1 MKIMKSFFAG
11 FRRTIGMMKIVT
23 VIYSIT
29 LFLGLILAFSFH
41 SLISNLFAGRMEL
54 YKLLPDFDFMIYS
67 DFMNNYTYLI
77 QPYLQMITWF
87 GAFYFFFTVF
97 FAGGVLKSFEGSII
111 KSKTQAF
118 FAGCAKYFFRFLR
131 LGIYILIFQLIIYLV
146 ISLIFAMILANVMES
161 SAEPTIFIVLVIWII
176 FHLLFF
182 IFISIISDYAKIILI
197 KEDSNKVWKA
207 VYSSLKLSLRKIHL
221 VFPLYILLLIIP
233 AVVTLIYFII
243 DTLVGKQNNLTVLIM
258 FLIQQVFIWTR
269 LFSKVWLLAGEYEF
283 FNSQLITRK
292 QPLLTQEI
300 LTNETL

>member
-1 MKIMKSFFAG
+1 MKIVESFYSG
-11 FRRTIGMMKIVT
+11 FRRTIGMMKVVT
-23 VIYSIT
+23 VIYTIT
-29 LFLGLILAFSFH
+29 LLLGLILAFSFH
-41 SLISNLFAGRMEL
+41 SLISNLFDSRMEL

-77 QPYLQMITWF
+77 QPFLQMIIWF

-118 FAGCAKYFFRFLR
+118 FAGCAKFFFRFLR
-131 LGIYILIFQLIIYLV
+131 LGIYTLIFQLIFFMIV
-146 ISLIFAMILANVMES
+146 SLIFAMILANVMES
-161 SAEPTIFIVLVIWII
+161 SAEPAIFAVLVIWII

-207 VYSSLKLSLRKIHL
+207 LYSSLKFSLRKIHL
-221 VFPLYILLLIIP
+221 AFPLYILLLIIP
-233 AVVTLIYFII
+233 AAATLIYFLV
-243 DTLVGKQNNLTVLIM
+243 DTLVGKQSSLTVLIM
-258 FLIQQVFIWTR
+258 FLIQQGFIWTR
-269 LFSKVWLLAGEYEF
+269 LFSKVWLIAGEYDF
-283 FNSQLITRK
+283 FSSQLIVRK